1 VRALAREG
9 FTLIEV
15 LVSMVL
21 LSFALLGAQALLT
34 DRLLGNVGQ
43 LDVRGTALQLASDR
57 VQTIQADPGYET
69 LAGRYSGTEAAISGF
84 SGFRRITDCA
94 VDSGYT
100 RVTVRVVTPD
110 RRDTL
115 SRTVVVGAP

>member
-1 VRALAREG
+1 MNATARAG

-34 DRLLGNVGQ
+34 DRFLENVGK
-43 LDVRGTALQLASDR
+43 LDVRATAHQLASDR
-57 VQTIQADPGYET
+57 VQTIQADPGYATLRARYAGSET
-69 LAGRYSGTEAAISGF
+69 AIPGF
-84 SGFRRITDCA
+84 AGFRRSTDLA
-94 VDSGYT
+94 ADSGFT
-100 RVTVRVVTPD
+100 IVTVRVAAPSLA
-110 RRDTL
+110 DTV

>member
-1 VRALAREG
+1 MSASARGG

-34 DRLLGNVGQ
+34 DRLLGDVGKID
-43 LDVRGTALQLASDR
+43 LRGAALQLASDR
-57 VQTIQADPGYET
+57 VQTVQADPGYES
-69 LAGRYSGTEAAISGF
+69 LAGRYSGTETDIPGF
-84 SGFRRITDCA
+84 GGFRRVTDCA

-100 RVTVRVVTPD
+100 RVTVRVITPD
-110 RRDTL
+110 RRDTV
-115 SRTVVVGAP
+115 SRTVVVGQP